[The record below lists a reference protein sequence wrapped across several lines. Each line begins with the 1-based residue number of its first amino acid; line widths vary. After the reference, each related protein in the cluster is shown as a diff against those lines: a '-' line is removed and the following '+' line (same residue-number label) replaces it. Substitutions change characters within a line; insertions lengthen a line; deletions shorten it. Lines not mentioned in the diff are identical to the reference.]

1 MIKALLLGM
10 PESSQRFNQVLTLQ
24 NLGLASLAGNVDPTV
39 CDVKVADLFPIRKK
53 WEDYVLGALKEYSP
67 DIVGLSF
74 MSFQYR
80 SAIKLSKLIKDH
92 DKNIKIVIGG
102 YHPTLMYEEMSES
115 PDFQNIDFIVR
126 GEGELTFR
134 ELAESLNKDTGYE
147 KIKGLS
153 YKENGKF
160 YHNPPRELLD
170 LNLIQ
175 FPNRDSRLI
184 TKGFTIYGL
193 PSDNI
198 ETSRGCTYKCKFCS
212 ISKMYGRSFRTYEID
227 RVIADIRDA
236 KEHGAKSIFI
246 TDDNI
251 TLDLRRLET
260 LSEEIVRQKL
270 NTMHYVVQATVKGM
284 ASSERLV
291 KKMADA
297 GIKTVFVGIE
307 STKKDKL
314 DYLAKSS
321 STSEDTRKAIKHLSD
336 NGIITFGGF
345 ILGMPDDDEKA
356 LWEIYDTAWKLKL
369 DIPVFSILIPHL
381 KTEIRE
387 ELLEQGFVVN
397 ADEYH
402 KYEILSANVKTK
414 HLSSKDLDRIS
425 SDMYF
430 KYMVNPK
437 YLWFNQIRKT
447 FPAYFFK
454 TALAQIPYVI
464 KDMING
470 IKSGKDKG
478 DSNPN

>member
-10 PESSQRFNQVLTLQ
+10 PESNERFNQVMTLQ
-24 NLGLASLAGNVDPTV
+24 NLGLVSLAGNVDPTI
-39 CDVKVADLFPIRKK
+39 CEVKVADLFPIRKR
-53 WEDYVLGALKEYSP
+53 WEDYVLGVLKEYSP

-92 DKNIKIVIGG
+92 DQNIKIVIGG

-126 GEGELTFR
+126 CEGEGTFR
-134 ELAESLNKDTGYE
+134 ELIESLNKDSGYE

-153 YKENGKF
+153 YRENGTF
-160 YHNPPRELLD
+160 YHNPSRELLD
-170 LNLIQ
+170 LNMVQ
-175 FPNRDSRLI
+175 PPNRNSRLI
-184 TKGFTIYGL
+184 TKGFSIYGL
-193 PSDNI
+193 PSDSI

-212 ISKMYGRSFRTYEID
+212 ISQMYGRSFRTYEID

-246 TDDNI
+246 IDDNI

-260 LSEEIVRQKL
+260 LSEEITKQKL
-270 NTMHYVVQATVKGM
+270 NTIHYAVQTTVKGM

-291 KKMADA
+291 QKMADA
-297 GIKTVFVGIE
+297 GMRTVFIGVE
-307 STKKDKL
+307 SIKKDKL
-314 DYLAKSS
+314 DYLAKGS
-321 STSEDTRKAIKHLSD
+321 STSEDTKKAVKYLKD
-336 NGIITFGGF
+336 NNIIISAGF

-356 LWEIYDTAWKLKL
+356 LWDVYDTAWELKI
-369 DIPVFSILIPHL
+369 DIPFFSILIPHL
-381 KTEIRE
+381 KTEMRD
-387 ELLEQGFVVN
+387 ELLEQGLVVN

-402 KYEILSANVKTK
+402 RYELFSSNIKTKYLSA
-414 HLSSKDLDRIS
+414 KDLDGIV

-437 YLWFNQIRKT
+437 YLWFNKIRKT
-447 FPAYFFK
+447 FPAYFYK
-454 TALAQIPYVI
+454 TALVQIPYVI
-464 KDMING
+464 RDAING
-470 IKSGKDKG
+470 IKSGGSKDS
-478 DSNPN
+478 DSLD